1 MRSFFWKTIPE
12 EQVRGKTNIWT
23 LAARQQ
29 HRYQIDTKTVEEL
42 FGQQE
47 DTPKPSLSRR
57 GGTLNSSF
65 REAREEITV
74 LDAKRSMNIGIFLK
88 QFKKSPQ
95 SIVEDI
101 HQGKTEHYGSET
113 LREFLKLLPESEEIK
128 RLKTF
133 SGDVSKLSLAESFLH
148 YLIQVPNYSL
158 RIEAMVLKKE
168 FLPSCS
174 SLYTDITILRTAT
187 KELMSCEELHSILH
201 LVLQAGNIMNAGRY
215 AGNAVG
221 FKLSSLLKLADTKA
235 NKPGMNLL
243 HFVAQEAQKKDA
255 TLLSFSEK
263 LPYVQE
269 AARLSLDNMEAELH
283 SLFVRTRS
291 LKENIQGDG
300 ELCQQMEDFL
310 QFSVKKLTELEHWKQ
325 QLQEEAHTLIDFF
338 CEDKETM
345 KLDECLQIFRDFC
358 VRFNKAV
365 KDNHDREMQ
374 ELRRLQRLKELE
386 QKRRSWAAG
395 ELVGF
400 GRSSSENDVELLT
413 KKGAEDLP
421 PFLRRRPVSPS
432 CRPPNARRSRLS
444 LGAAT
449 DRELLTFLES
459 STGSPEEHKFNSLP
473 WNSPRQAR
481 ATAAWVEPGEP
492 SDRDSSRTHRPQ
504 ASEGQEETPDT
515 PSAWQGQLVV
525 PQPEEPAPVLL
536 RARRRGLN
544 VLQKRNSE
552 PVSLGPAWSPPLSP
566 LALGVKEHELV
577 TGLAQFD
584 LQGPKGP
591 QETPQLILNDF
602 LPVEPVSPG
611 DGILQPLGA
620 DPDNGSPN
628 PVGRGAQG
636 SLSPAPQGDGA
647 APDEPSS
654 EPENKDPGPV
664 FYISDTTDCSLT
676 LDCSEGTDSRPG
688 GGEPGESGD
697 GDGSV
702 SSGAG
707 ESGGSQVSSNPVS
720 SPPGEASA
728 PASEKSG
735 PSCKGGLSEDRPA
748 KEKDV
753 IAPKRNSLKE
763 ASQGAPNME
772 TVPRS
777 QGVAPKPVRT
787 LTSSESASM
796 RKVVPISRASR
807 GSSGS
812 KQSPREPPSSADAP
826 WSRPRQGSMKGTS
839 DTSPKRSSKGAG
851 AVAAV
856 TEEPRPRA
864 RVGSGSTRP
873 GKEPPLQHKGSLK
886 KPSAK
891 PLRNVPRQKSEEN
904 KICRS
909 NSQGPQ
915 SPEEEPKPPPTPTAP
930 RAPPHLPSFARNT
943 VASSSR
949 CMRTDSPPVAKAPGL
964 TRTVSHRQLRVKGG
978 PDDAPKD
985 GTLRRAV
992 SARTPKRYPESPEG
1006 PSANIGRGT
1015 AERTS
1020 LRLKDSS
1027 RTTLGKI
1034 LNPLWK

>member
-1 MRSFFWKTIPE
+1 MAHGYCVSHASSGFS
-12 EQVRGKTNIWT
+12 
-23 LAARQQ
+23 
-29 HRYQIDTKTVEEL
+29 
-42 FGQQE
+42 
-47 DTPKPSLSRR
+47 PSL
-57 GGTLNSSF
+57 
-65 REAREEITV
+65 
-74 LDAKRSMNIGIFLK
+74 
-88 QFKKSPQ
+88 
-95 SIVEDI
+95 
-101 HQGKTEHYGSET
+101 HQ
-113 LREFLKLLPESEEIK
+113 
-128 RLKTF
+128 
-133 SGDVSKLSLAESFLH
+133 
-148 YLIQVPNYSL
+148 
-158 RIEAMVLKKE
+158 
-168 FLPSCS
+168 
-174 SLYTDITILRTAT
+174 
-187 KELMSCEELHSILH
+187 
-201 LVLQAGNIMNAGRY
+201 
-215 AGNAVG
+215 
-221 FKLSSLLKLADTKA
+221 
-235 NKPGMNLL
+235 
-243 HFVAQEAQKKDA
+243 
-255 TLLSFSEK
+255 
-263 LPYVQE
+263 
-269 AARLSLDNMEAELH
+269 
-283 SLFVRTRS
+283 
-291 LKENIQGDG
+291 
-300 ELCQQMEDFL
+300 
-310 QFSVKKLTELEHWKQ
+310 
-325 QLQEEAHTLIDFF
+325 
-338 CEDKETM
+338 
-345 KLDECLQIFRDFC
+345 
-358 VRFNKAV
+358 
-365 KDNHDREMQ
+365 DNHDREMQ

-481 ATAAWVEPGEP
+481 AAAAWVEPGEP
-492 SDRDSSRTHRPQ
+492 SDRDSNRTHRPQ

-536 RARRRGLN
+536 RAHRRGLN
-544 VLQKRNSE
+544 MLQKRNSE

-611 DGILQPLGA
+611 DGILQPLDA
-620 DPDNGSPN
+620 DPDNGSPT
-628 PVGRGAQG
+628 PVGIGAQG
-636 SLSPAPQGDGA
+636 SLSPALQGDGA

-654 EPENKDPGPV
+654 KPENKDPGPV

-915 SPEEEPKPPPTPTAP
+915 SPEEEPKPPPTPTVP

-964 TRTVSHRQLRVKGG
+964 TRTVSQRQLRVKGG

-992 SARTPKRYPESPEG
+992 SARTPKRCPESPEG
-1006 PSANIGRGT
+1006 PSANTGRGT